1 MRKIIVYALLLLFY
15 WSPAD
20 AQSTAVRIAESHAA
34 RMKDSLSLTRV
45 QQRQLYAINMKL
57 FREKLDV
64 WKTCQSQDSIR
75 VSLQRIENKRD
86 TLYAKVLSPAE
97 FDRYK
102 QRKDSF
108 IQQR

>member
-1 MRKIIVYALLLLFY
+1 MKRIIVYALLLLFS
-15 WSPAD
+15 WSHAD
-20 AQSTAVRIAESHAA
+20 AQPTAERNAESNAA
-34 RMKDSLSLTRV
+34 RMKDSLSLTKA
-45 QQRQLYAINMKL
+45 QQQELYTINMKL

-64 WKTCQSQDSIR
+64 WKTYRSQDSIR